1 MPFRPFIAALA
12 CVGLPILAIAQTSQ
26 LKLPSFANL
35 QQQATES
42 VDITIGSLALRIM
55 SGLMDEEDAD
65 SAQMKQLIKGLKS
78 VRVRNYQFAS
88 DFAYSKADIDAV
100 RSQLSGP
107 AWTQLAQVHDQK
119 KNEDVDVYVALDDH
133 KVTGFALI
141 ASEPRE
147 FTIVNIVGAV
157 DLDKIAALQ
166 RQLGIPDVGSARIA
180 PYLL

>member
-1 MPFRPFIAALA
+1 
-12 CVGLPILAIAQTSQ
+12 
-26 LKLPSFANL
+26 
-35 QQQATES
+35 
-42 VDITIGSLALRIM
+42 
-55 SGLMDEEDAD
+55 
-65 SAQMKQLIKGLKS
+65 
-78 VRVRNYQFAS
+78 
-88 DFAYSKADIDAV
+88 
-100 RSQLSGP
+100 
-107 AWTQLAQVHDQK
+107 
-119 KNEDVDVYVALDDH
+119 VALDDH